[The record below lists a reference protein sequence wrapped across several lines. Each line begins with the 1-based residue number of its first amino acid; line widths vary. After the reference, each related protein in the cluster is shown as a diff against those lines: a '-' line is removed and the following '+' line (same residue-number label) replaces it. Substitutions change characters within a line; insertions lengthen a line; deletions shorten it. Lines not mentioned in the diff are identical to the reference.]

1 VDDFLLI
8 AKVKSIH
15 GNDGFL
21 SIESFSDFQDRF
33 LKLEKVFADF
43 FGVRKEFIVEAVDYF
58 SKKIVIKIEGFN
70 NSDDASIFIGKNLFV
85 CQSEA
90 IPASGDVFFIH
101 DLIGSEVFQKERL
114 IGVIVDVLKLP
125 ANDVYL
131 VKNRVKKEILIPAV
145 KDFIQKFDA
154 KKKRVDITPEFDL
167 TYYDED

>member
-1 VDDFLLI
+1 MDDFLLI
-8 AKVKSIH
+8 AKVKSVH

-58 SKKIVIKIEGFN
+58 SKKIVLKIKGFDN
-70 NSDDASIFIGKNLFV
+70 IDDASVFIGKNLFI

-90 IPASGDVFFIH
+90 ISTSRDVFFIH
-101 DLIGSEVFQKERL
+101 DLIGSQVFQKDKL
-114 IGVIVDVLKLP
+114 VGVIVDVLKLP

-131 VKNRVKKEILIPAV
+131 VKSVEKKEILIPAV
-145 KDFIQKFDA
+145 KDFIKKFDVN
-154 KKKRVDITPEFDL
+154 KKRVEITPEFDL
-167 TYYDED
+167 MYNDED